1 MIELSST
8 NYGIRRKAKWSTNMS
23 KSRRRDYYDEPR
35 VKEVRKGVDKS
46 NKHRKSLYKYHS
58 NHDEDDYD
66 EYYDTK

>member
-1 MIELSST
+1 
-8 NYGIRRKAKWSTNMS
+8 MS